1 MNYEL
6 VGVMPV
12 YNEAPCLQ
20 KVLKAWL
27 QEWMRLG
34 IHCHMIVVN
43 DGSRDETAAL
53 LHAWAADSRLTIIQ
67 HASNRG
73 HGPSILEGYRR
84 AVSMA
89 EWVFQT
95 DSDDEIS
102 PIHFVE
108 LWRRRHDY
116 DALLGVR
123 TGRRQSL
130 VRHFISAM
138 SRVSVGLLFG
148 NRVKDVNVPYRLVRS
163 DHLAR
168 IMRFMEP
175 DLFAPNVIMS
185 GMLSVMHDRVFNWDV
200 PCYWCEMNGAG
211 MSFAKS
217 CRAACVS
224 FRQLIRHRI
233 NLITSRRR
241 VS

>member
-20 KVLKAWL
+20 KVLNAWL

-43 DGSRDETAAL
+43 DGSSDETTAIL
-53 LHAWAADSRLTIIQ
+53 RAWAADSRLTIIQ

-116 DALLGVR
+116 DALLGAR
-123 TGRRQSL
+123 TGRRQRL
-130 VRHFISAM
+130 VRHCISGM
-138 SRVSVGLLFG
+138 SRVSVGMLFG
-148 NRVKDVNVPYRLVRS
+148 NRVKDVNVPYRLIRS
-163 DHLAR
+163 DQLAS
-168 IMRFMEP
+168 IVHCMAP
-175 DLFAPNVIMS
+175 DVFAPNVIMS
-185 GMLSVMHDRVFNWDV
+185 GMLSIMHARVFNLNV
-200 PCYWCEMNGAG
+200 PCHRDRAG
-211 MSFAKS
+211 DGGLSFSKS
-217 CRAACVS
+217 CRAACKS
-224 FRQLIRHRI
+224 FCQLIRHRI

-241 VS
+241 VA